1 MFIAI
6 ESKNLPKGLTRLELD
21 CGTINT
27 NSRLFKDKDKVYKFY
42 HQCLPF
48 RYASEIHALSQ
59 QNIPHAL
66 FPEAFIIND
75 KYQVI
80 GDVTPFIEDSQ
91 TLTQKAQLNNHQRSI
106 NDRIPKMYQLISFV
120 DALNRLKYYHNDL
133 HSDNFLSTDSNIY
146 AIDLVG
152 IRKKENISEHQ
163 KHLNEILL
171 SYLFGLTKNEA
182 NNLLTNESYRLRETL
197 AFAPRFI
204 DFLISGSKRS
214 DNDLVLDELY
224 DHDKEATEIHKSSK
238 SL

>member
-48 RYASEIHALSQ
+48 RYASEMHALSQ
-59 QNIPHAL
+59 QDIPHAL

-75 KYQVI
+75 KHQII
-80 GDVTPFIEDSQ
+80 GDVTPFIENSQ
-91 TLTQKAQLNNHQRSI
+91 TLTQKTQFYNPQRSI
-106 NDRIPKMYQLISFV
+106 NDRIPQMYQLISFV

-133 HSDNFLSTDSNIY
+133 HSDNFLSTDANIY

-152 IRKKENISEHQ
+152 IRKKEDVSEHQ

-171 SYLFGLTKNEA
+171 SYLFGLSRNEVDT
-182 NNLLTNESYRLRETL
+182 LLTDQNYRLQESL
-197 AFAPRFI
+197 YFAPKFI
-204 DFLISGSKRS
+204 DFLINGVKES
-214 DNDLVLDELY
+214 NDLVLDELY
-224 DHDKEATEIHKSSK
+224 DHDKEASK
-238 SL
+238 LHDLGKLI

>member
-48 RYASEIHALSQ
+48 RYASEMHALSQ
-59 QNIPHAL
+59 QDIPHAL

-75 KYQVI
+75 KHQII
-80 GDVTPFIEDSQ
+80 GDVTPFIENSQ
-91 TLTQKAQLNNHQRSI
+91 TLTQKTKFYNPQRSI

-133 HSDNFLSTDSNIY
+133 HSDNFLSTDANIY

-152 IRKKENISEHQ
+152 IRKKEDVSEHQ

-171 SYLFGLTKNEA
+171 SYLFGLSRNEVDT
-182 NNLLTNESYRLRETL
+182 LLTDQNYRLQESL
-197 AFAPRFI
+197 YFAPKFI
-204 DFLISGSKRS
+204 DFLINGVKES
-214 DNDLVLDELY
+214 NDLVLDELY
-224 DHDKEATEIHKSSK
+224 NHDKEASK
-238 SL
+238 LHDLGKLI

>member
-48 RYASEIHALSQ
+48 RYASEMHALSQ
-59 QNIPHAL
+59 QDIPHAL

-75 KYQVI
+75 KHQII
-80 GDVTPFIEDSQ
+80 GDVTPFIKNSQ
-91 TLTQKAQLNNHQRSI
+91 TLTQKTQFYNPQRSI

-152 IRKKENISEHQ
+152 IRKKEDVSEHQ

-224 DHDKEATEIHKSSK
+224 GHDKEATEIHKSSK